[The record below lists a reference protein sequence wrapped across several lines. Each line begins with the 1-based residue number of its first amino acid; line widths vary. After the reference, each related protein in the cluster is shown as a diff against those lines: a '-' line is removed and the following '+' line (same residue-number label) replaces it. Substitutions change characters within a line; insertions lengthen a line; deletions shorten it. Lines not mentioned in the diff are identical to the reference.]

1 MRTKTPP
8 SAPCCNPADFP
19 RADLFRALGDANR
32 LAILAGIAS
41 CCGES
46 RTVSE
51 VAREI
56 PKDLSVV
63 SRHLG
68 TLRDAG
74 VLRSERRGKEVHYFC
89 CYEEL
94 VSALRSLADAIEA
107 CCPSGTCGSA
117 ESRGSAPSV
126 RAQTSPETTDYEG
139 GRA

>member
-1 MRTKTPP
+1 MP
-8 SAPCCNPADFP
+8 SPSPDTEPKPCCDLESFP
-19 RADLFRALGDANR
+19 RADLFRALGDASR
-32 LAILAGIAS
+32 LSILAGIAS

-46 RTVSE
+46 RTVGE
-51 VAREI
+51 VAQEI

-74 VLRSERRGKEVHYFC
+74 ILRAERRGKEVHYYC

-94 VSALRSLADAIEA
+94 VTALRSLADAIEA
-107 CCPSGTCGSA
+107 CCPSEICGST
-117 ESRGSAPSV
+117 SSV
-126 RAQTSPETTDYEG
+126 RARTSRTTNQG